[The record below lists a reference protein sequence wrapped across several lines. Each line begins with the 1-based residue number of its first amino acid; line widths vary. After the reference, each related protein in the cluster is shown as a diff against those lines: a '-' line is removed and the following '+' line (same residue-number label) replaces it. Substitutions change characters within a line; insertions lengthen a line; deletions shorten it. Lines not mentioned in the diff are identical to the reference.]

1 MALSGCSLS
10 STSIRQNTWRQ
21 RTHRRSLLLASHMTG
36 FVVVDGAMQHGLSTT
51 GILLILI
58 LFTSCFPAY
67 AFIFRH
73 SAWLVQTTSML
84 AFFRRADQPSPLFP
98 IRSGLVLST

>member
-1 MALSGCSLS
+1 MALSGCSLW

-36 FVVVDGAMQHGLSTT
+36 FMVVDGASQHGLAINGT
-51 GILLILI
+51 LLILI

-67 AFIFRH
+67 VLYVRIF
-73 SAWLVQTTSML
+73 
-84 AFFRRADQPSPLFP
+84 PSLTEGGVIFL
-98 IRSGLVLST
+98 RS